1 MLLTSSVLLLATACL
16 CVIYT
21 ESNKNKLINNKS
33 LRNNGWDVSPLK
45 EDDIQHVKL
54 NKHSLY
60 HCSISQLIHYTECCW
75 WKGLRCWL
83 IMASINSVFYKIEPK
98 KRKKGIKKQDR
109 LIHLV
114 FDIVLPA
121 CQLHSSECLYA
132 QYISSKELSN
142 LIIRCII

>member
-1 MLLTSSVLLLATACL
+1 MYHRRDLGNKWRSLRTKNRVHSCVFFLSSSPPSKWMLLTSSVLLLLATACL

-98 KRKKGIKKQDR
+98 KEKKRDKK
-109 LIHLV
+109 
-114 FDIVLPA
+114 A
-121 CQLHSSECLYA
+121 G
-132 QYISSKELSN
+132 
-142 LIIRCII
+142 